1 MLVKYLNFCLEKIK
15 NFLLKEDLLLN
26 KKTKIYKNTNNFIFL
41 GTDKYNKKNK
51 YRENKR
57 KLKYKKYLYETNR
70 INLNS
75 YLCSYIN
82 YR

>member
-1 MLVKYLNFCLEKIK
+1 MKK
-15 NFLLKEDLLLN
+15 NNAVILDDILTIENLKCAYKEVMKTCKN
-26 KKTKIYKNTNNFIFL
+26 KKI
-41 GTDKYNKKNK
+41 K
-51 YRENKR
+51 YREKKR